1 MKQRSFIA
9 VDIPPEISKRLATL
23 AAGMR
28 CSAVKPVRQ
37 DQMHITLLFLGDLD
51 KNLIEGVSKAISRID
66 MRQFDVVINGI
77 GVLGARSPS
86 VVYARVLGGGS
97 ELSTVSAALKESVSA
112 LGIKT
117 DDRRFLPHATIA
129 RVKNPS
135 REDADYIN
143 GFAASH
149 SEDSL
154 GGFVCSEIKLEG
166 SSLSSKGPV
175 YSGIYVKRLAPV

>member
-9 VDIPPEISKRLATL
+9 VDIPLEVGKRLATL

-28 CSAVKPVRQ
+28 CSAAKPVRH

-51 KNLIEGVSKAISRID
+51 KSLIEGVSEAISRID
-66 MRQFDVVINGI
+66 TRQFNVVINGI
-77 GVLGARSPS
+77 GVLGARGPG
-86 VVYARVLGGGS
+86 VVYARVIGGVS
-97 ELSTVSAALKESVSA
+97 ELSRVSAALKESISE

-117 DDRRFLPHATIA
+117 EGRSFLPHVTIA
-129 RVKNPS
+129 RVRNPS
-135 REDADYIN
+135 MEDAAYIN

-154 GGFVCSEIKLEG
+154 GEFVCSEIKLEG
-166 SSLSSKGPV
+166 SSLGSNGPS
-175 YSGIYVKRLAPV
+175 YSGIYVKRLAPI